1 MPYTKTSVGFSTVE
15 PPEPPELVLVVF
27 SEIGVVLV
35 VFGSGGSRPAGRFFL
50 ILESSCLSEIE
61 SRECFLSI
69 FEQHFRWFL
78 CTTFLFESKFQRN
91 SHYKTI
97 GTDFKP

>member
-1 MPYTKTSVGFSTVE
+1 MVYF
-15 PPEPPELVLVVF
+15 LVLVVFVKVLVFF

-35 VFGSGGSRPAGRFFL
+35 VFGSGGSRPADRPADFIF
-50 ILESSCLSEIE
+50 ILESSCLIEIE

-91 SHYKTI
+91 SHYKTV